1 MKIKFNHDEKDTAKA
16 FGITDA
22 EHTEAAIKNMLSIFL
37 QEEGHVKTF
46 SKLGELLQDRMSDNE
61 ILLLATQ
68 QVYEAFREHEEQI
81 FNAFIEYIKKLN

>member
-68 QVYEAFREHEEQI
+68 QVYEVFREHEEQI
-81 FNAFIEYIKKLN
+81 FNAFIEYMKKLN